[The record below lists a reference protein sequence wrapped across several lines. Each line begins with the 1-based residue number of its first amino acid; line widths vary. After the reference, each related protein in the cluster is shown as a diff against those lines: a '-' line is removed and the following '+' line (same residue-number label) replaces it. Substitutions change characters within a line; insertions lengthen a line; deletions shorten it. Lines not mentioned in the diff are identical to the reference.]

1 MADLPR
7 IHGTVQ
13 PGQFYGYNYK
23 AILISRSNVF
33 TANSVDGNNAITEG
47 GYSKAVKAIMQ
58 MGTIVIMG
66 AKHSGDDYVACIVD
80 GSTFNAGPGATTAG
94 AFGALKDTLAAEV
107 GGVAANYTI
116 TVSQELNGD
125 GTFTYA

>member
-13 PGQFYGYNYK
+13 PGQFYGYTYK

-33 TANSVDGNNAITEG
+33 TADSVDGNNVITEG

-66 AKHSGDDYVACIVD
+66 AQHTGDDYVACIVD
-80 GSTFNAGPGATTAG
+80 GSTFNAGPSATTAG

-116 TVSQELNGD
+116 TFSQELNGN